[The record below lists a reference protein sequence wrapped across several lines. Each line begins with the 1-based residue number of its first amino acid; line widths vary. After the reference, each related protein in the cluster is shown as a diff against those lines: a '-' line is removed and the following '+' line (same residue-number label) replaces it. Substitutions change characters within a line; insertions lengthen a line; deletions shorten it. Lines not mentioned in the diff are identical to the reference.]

1 MSVTVRSDK
10 LTAIQ
15 LLLIRNLL
23 YTVATSRK
31 RQQEIKEGRKGVH
44 AYASVAAFSI
54 VLVHSRVHI
63 HHLVWST
70 VNTLRT
76 VSTQH
81 NTFAMVMTTFKA
93 HRSNPELVTPASPTP
108 QGSKTLSDVDSQIPL
123 WFYATVIEF
132 FRPRDAVDGHE
143 TPVVDVAK
151 AIREA
156 LAKAL
161 VYYYPIAGRL
171 REVSKGKLAVECTG
185 GGVVFVEAHASVRL
199 EMSLVSRWCR
209 HTLASRSSYATSAMP
224 RTSLAGLSCS
234 CK

>member
-1 MSVTVRSDK
+1 
-10 LTAIQ
+10 
-15 LLLIRNLL
+15 
-23 YTVATSRK
+23 
-31 RQQEIKEGRKGVH
+31 
-44 AYASVAAFSI
+44 
-54 VLVHSRVHI
+54 
-63 HHLVWST
+63 
-70 VNTLRT
+70 
-76 VSTQH
+76 
-81 NTFAMVMTTFKA
+81 MVMTTFKA